1 MKNAKHLSLGHAKTH
16 LRYHIIF
23 STKYRKK
30 CLNQIHDSVIEAFKK
45 SEINSHYKILTM
57 ELDKDHIHLL
67 ITFKPFLSIS
77 QVVRKLKQLTTKYIW
92 DQNEIFLRKFYHKN
106 KILWTHGYFCSTIG
120 EVSEITIK
128 KYIENKSKT
137 F

>member
-1 MKNAKHLSLGHAKTH
+1 M
-16 LRYHIIF
+16 RYHIIF

-45 SEINSHYKILTM
+45 SEINSHYKILAM

-77 QVVRKLKQLTTKYIW
+77 QVVRRLKQLTTKYIW
-92 DQNEIFLRKFYHKN
+92 GQNENFLRKFYYKN

-120 EVSEITIK
+120 EVSETTIK
-128 KYIENKSKT
+128 KYIENQG
-137 F
+137 

>member
-1 MKNAKHLSLGHAKTH
+1 MKNTEYLSLGHAKTH

-30 CLNQIHDSVIEAFKK
+30 CLNQIHDLVIEAFKK
-45 SEINSHYKILTM
+45 SEINSHYKILAI

-77 QVVRKLKQLTTKYIW
+77 QVIRRLKQLTTKYIW
-92 DQNEIFLRKFYHKN
+92 DQNENFLRKFYYKN
-106 KILWTHGYFCSTIG
+106 KILWTHGYFCSTIS
-120 EVSEITIK
+120 EVSETTIK
-128 KYIENKSKT
+128 NYIKNQG
-137 F
+137 

>member
-1 MKNAKHLSLGHAKTH
+1 MKSTEYLTLGHAKTH

-23 STKYRKK
+23 STKYRKR

-45 SEINSHYKILTM
+45 SETNSHYKILTM

-77 QVVRKLKQLTTKYIW
+77 QVVRRLKQLTTRYIW
-92 DQNEIFLRKFYHKN
+92 DQNENFLKKFYYKN
-106 KILWTHGYFCSTIG
+106 KVLWTHGYFCSTVG
-120 EVSEITIK
+120 KVSETTIK
-128 KYIENKSKT
+128 KYIENQG
-137 F
+137 

>member
-1 MKNAKHLSLGHAKTH
+1 MKNTEYLSLGHAKTH

-77 QVVRKLKQLTTKYIW
+77 QVVRRLKQLSTKYIW
-92 DQNEIFLRKFYHKN
+92 EDNEDFLKTFYYK
-106 KILWTHGYFCSTIG
+106 KEKVLWTHGYFCSTIG
-120 EVSEITIK
+120 EVSETTIK
-128 KYIENKSKT
+128 KYIENQG
-137 F
+137 

>member
-1 MKNAKHLSLGHAKTH
+1 MKNTEYLSLGHAKTH

-30 CLNQIHDSVIEAFKK
+30 CLNPIRDSVIEAFKK
-45 SEINSHYKILTM
+45 SEINSHYKILTI

-77 QVVRKLKQLTTKYIW
+77 QVVRRLKQLTTKYIW

-120 EVSEITIK
+120 EVSESTIR
-128 KYIENKSKT
+128 KYIENQG
-137 F
+137 

>member
-1 MKNAKHLSLGHAKTH
+1 MKNTEYLSLGHAKTH

-57 ELDKDHIHLL
+57 ELINK
-67 ITFKPFLSIS
+67 
-77 QVVRKLKQLTTKYIW
+77 REKLKNYTK
-92 DQNEIFLRKFYHKN
+92 
-106 KILWTHGYFCSTIG
+106 
-120 EVSEITIK
+120 
-128 KYIENKSKT
+128 KSKKQLYANIVNNY
-137 F
+137 

>member
-1 MKNAKHLSLGHAKTH
+1 MKNTEYLSLGHAKTR

-30 CLNQIHDSVIEAFKK
+30 CLNQIHDSVIEAFKT
-45 SEINSHYKILTM
+45 SEIKSHYKILTI

-77 QVVRKLKQLTTKYIW
+77 QVVRRLKQLTTKYIW
-92 DQNEIFLRKFYHKN
+92 DQNENFLRRFYYKN

-120 EVSEITIK
+120 EVSETTIK
-128 KYIENKSKT
+128 KYIENQG
-137 F
+137 

>member
-1 MKNAKHLSLGHAKTH
+1 MKNIEYLSLGHAKTH

-30 CLNQIHDSVIEAFKK
+30 CLNQIRDSVIEAFKK
-45 SEINSHYKILTM
+45 SEIDSHYKILTM

-77 QVVRKLKQLTTKYIW
+77 QVVRRLKQLTTKYIW
-92 DQNEIFLRKFYHKN
+92 DQNENFLRKFYYKN

-120 EVSEITIK
+120 EVSETTIR
-128 KYIENKSKT
+128 KYIENQG
-137 F
+137 

>member
-1 MKNAKHLSLGHAKTH
+1 MKSTEYLTLGHAKTH

-23 STKYRKK
+23 STKYRKR

-45 SEINSHYKILTM
+45 SETNSHYKILTI

-77 QVVRKLKQLTTKYIW
+77 QVVRRLKQLTTRYIW
-92 DQNEIFLRKFYHKN
+92 DQNENFLKKFYYKN
-106 KILWTHGYFCSTIG
+106 KVLWTHGYFCSTVG
-120 EVSEITIK
+120 KVSEATIK
-128 KYIENKSKT
+128 KYIENQG
-137 F
+137 

>member
-1 MKNAKHLSLGHAKTH
+1 MKDNKYTSFGHAKTR

-30 CLNQIHDSVIEAFKK
+30 CLNQIHDSVINAFKR
-45 SEINSHYKILTM
+45 SEENSHFKILQI

-77 QVVRKLKQLTTKYIW
+77 QVIRRLKQLSTKYIW
-92 DQNEIFLRKFYHKN
+92 EDNKDFLKTFFYKKE
-106 KILWTHGYFCSTIG
+106 KILWTNGYFCSTIG
-120 EVSEITIK
+120 EVSEETLK
-128 KYIENKSKT
+128 HYIENQG
-137 F
+137 

>member
-1 MKNAKHLSLGHAKTH
+1 MKNTEYLSLGHAKTH

-77 QVVRKLKQLTTKYIW
+77 QVVRRLKQLSTKYIW
-92 DQNEIFLRKFYHKN
+92 EDNKDFLKTFYYK
-106 KILWTHGYFCSTIG
+106 KEKVLWTHGYFCSTIG
-120 EVSEITIK
+120 EVSETTIK
-128 KYIENKSKT
+128 KYIENQG
-137 F
+137 

>member
-1 MKNAKHLSLGHAKTH
+1 MKSTEYLTLGHTKTH

-23 STKYRKK
+23 STKYRKR

-45 SEINSHYKILTM
+45 SETNSHYKILTM

-77 QVVRKLKQLTTKYIW
+77 QVVRRLKQLTTRYIW
-92 DQNEIFLRKFYHKN
+92 DQNENFLKKFYYKN
-106 KILWTHGYFCSTIG
+106 KVLWTHGYFCSTIG
-120 EVSEITIK
+120 EVSEATIK
-128 KYIENKSKT
+128 KYIENQS
-137 F
+137 

>member
-1 MKNAKHLSLGHAKTH
+1 MKKREYISLGHAKTH
-16 LRYHIIF
+16 LRYHLIF

-30 CLNQIHDSVIEAFKK
+30 CLNQIHDDVIMAFKK
-45 SEINSHYKILTM
+45 SELNSHYKILAM

-77 QVVRKLKQLTTKYIW
+77 QVVKRLKQLTTKYLW
-92 DQNEIFLRKFYHKN
+92 EQHEEFLKIFYYKK

-120 EVSEITIK
+120 EVSETTIR
-128 KYIENKSKT
+128 KYIENQG
-137 F
+137 

>member
-1 MKNAKHLSLGHAKTH
+1 MKNTEYLSLGHAKTH
-16 LRYHIIF
+16 LHYHIIF

-30 CLNQIHDSVIEAFKK
+30 CLNPIRDSVIEAFKK
-45 SEINSHYKILTM
+45 SEINSHYNILAI

-77 QVVRKLKQLTTKYIW
+77 QVVRRLKQLTTKYIW

-106 KILWTHGYFCSTIG
+106 KILWTHRYFCSTIG
-120 EVSEITIK
+120 EVSESTIR
-128 KYIENKSKT
+128 KYIENQG
-137 F
+137 